1 MNQFIIENPV
11 FSIVIAFIIG
21 AVIMNITSVLAV
33 RMAVEKEVERA
44 LGDEG
49 VEEETRA
56 PGNVQEEE
64 DTKEPWAREREK
76 LWKEI
81 TENRESSALPEQDE
95 EEEAREVMERQ
106 REELRKEI
114 MENLAPPATPE
125 QESEI
130 NENSEILHVML
141 GIDEDGCRC
150 LYLAMPELY
159 NKGEGPL
166 AELNHAY
173 YYHPTL
179 QFLVDDFDLDK
190 LAELGIM
197 IRPEGDYVPMS
208 VIWFSLKN
216 DKVLKFLEE
225 AFNACGKAIA
235 RE

>member
-64 DTKEPWAREREK
+64 ETRAPGNVQEEEDTKEPWAREREK

-95 EEEAREVMERQ
+95 EEETREPWDEDFSF
-106 REELRKEI
+106 
-114 MENLAPPATPE
+114 TPN
-125 QESEI
+125 I
-130 NENSEILHVML
+130 TIIVYL
-141 GIDEDGCRC
+141 GVDGDGCRC
-150 LYLAMPELY
+150 LYLAAPDHY
-159 NKGEGPL
+159 KQGEGPL
-166 AELNHAY
+166 PELGHDY

-179 QFLVDDFDLDK
+179 QFLADDFDLDK
-190 LAELGIM
+190 LAELDID
-197 IRPEGDYVPMS
+197 IRPEKEYEPMA
-208 VIWFSLKN
+208 FSLFILKGKN
-216 DKVLKFLEE
+216 VLKFLEE

>member
-11 FSIVIAFIIG
+11 LCIVIAFIIG
-21 AVIMNITSVLAV
+21 AVIMNITSALTV
-33 RMAVEKEVERA
+33 RMAVDKEVAKA
-44 LGDEG
+44 LG
-49 VEEETRA
+49 
-56 PGNVQEEE
+56 
-64 DTKEPWAREREK
+64 
-76 LWKEI
+76 
-81 TENRESSALPEQDE
+81 E

-179 QFLVDDFDLDK
+179 QFLVDDFNLDK

-216 DKVLKFLEE
+216 DKVLRFLEE
-225 AFNACGKAIA
+225 AFNACDKAVSE
-235 RE
+235 RENNLPF

>member
-11 FSIVIAFIIG
+11 VCIVIAFIIG
-21 AVIMNITSVLAV
+21 AVIMNITSALTV
-33 RMAVEKEVERA
+33 RMSVEKEVERA
-44 LGDEG
+44 LGDE
-49 VEEETRA
+49 
-56 PGNVQEEE
+56 
-64 DTKEPWAREREK
+64 
-76 LWKEI
+76 
-81 TENRESSALPEQDE
+81 DE
-95 EEEAREVMERQ
+95 MREVRERQ

-114 MENLAPPATPE
+114 MENLAPPASPE
-125 QESEI
+125 QEPEI
-130 NENSEILHVML
+130 DENSEILHVML

-179 QFLVDDFDLDK
+179 QFLVDDFNLDK

-216 DKVLKFLEE
+216 DKVLRFLEE
-225 AFNACGKAIA
+225 AFNACDKAVSE
-235 RE
+235 RENNLPF